1 MKNKLNR
8 IIPSVLSAIITVTLL
23 TACEKTESVAEETTV
38 SETTAATIPADL
50 TEEEMAIWESMPD
63 IVTMRVYNDYV
74 TETTEILYIDK
85 QGTIKKV
92 ISDEYYT
99 ENRDIDWLYNKV
111 ITCETQIIDIAS
123 IQYLTEL
130 YSIFKV
136 VDTQKALKS
145 IHTFI
150 NQIHYDITYSYEI
163 YFFNGN
169 GGIDLVAY
177 GRTANDYILDDDSGY
192 DLRLKYAEI
201 DDFIPANLL

>member
-1 MKNKLNR
+1 MKLNH
-8 IIPSVLSAIITVTLL
+8 IISIILSSIITVTLL

-38 SETTAATIPADL
+38 SETTAAIIPTDL

-63 IVTMRVYNDYV
+63 IVTMRVYNDYE
-74 TETTEILYIDK
+74 TKTTEILYIDK

-92 ISDEYYT
+92 VSDEYYI
-99 ENRDIDWLYNKV
+99 ENRDVDWLYNKL
-111 ITCETQIIDIAS
+111 ITCESQIIDIAS
-123 IQYLTEL
+123 IHYLTEL
-130 YSIFKV
+130 YSIFKII
-136 VDTQKALKS
+136 DTQKALKS
-145 IHTFI
+145 IHTFM

-163 YFFNGN
+163 YFFNEN

-177 GRTANDYILDDDSGY
+177 GRTANDYILDDDNGY